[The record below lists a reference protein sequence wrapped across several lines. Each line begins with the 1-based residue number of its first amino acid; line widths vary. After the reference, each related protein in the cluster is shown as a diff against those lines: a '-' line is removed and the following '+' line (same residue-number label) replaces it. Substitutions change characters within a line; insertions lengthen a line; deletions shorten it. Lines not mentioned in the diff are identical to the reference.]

1 VKQEPEIYISTDIEA
16 DGPIPGAHSMLSLAS
31 AAYRP
36 DKTLVSTFTINLETL
51 ADAAPDAR
59 TMAWWQ
65 DFPEAWEK
73 CRQNTR
79 SPEDAMHEYLAW
91 LNSLSGRRVFVGF
104 PASWDF
110 MWVYWYLVRFTGER
124 PFRENALDVRS
135 YAMGMRKATFQE
147 TTRTYLPKR
156 WFDEGLP
163 HTHVALDDAIEQG
176 AMFCNMLAENRRNG
190 GG

>member
-1 VKQEPEIYISTDIEA
+1 VNSPEIFVSTDIEA
-16 DGPIPGAHSMLSLAS
+16 DGPIPGPHSMLSLAS
-31 AAYRP
+31 AAYTRE
-36 DKTLVSTFTINLETL
+36 KKLISTFSINLETL
-51 ADAAPDAR
+51 PGATPDAR
-59 TMAWWQ
+59 TMAWWK

-73 CRQNTR
+73 CRLNPR
-79 SPEDAMHEYLAW
+79 SPESAMADYLAW
-91 LNSLSGRRVFVGF
+91 LKTLTGRAVFLGF

-135 YAMGMRKATFQE
+135 YAMGMRKVAFQE

-176 AMFCNMLAENRRNG
+176 AMFCNMLAENQKTTN
-190 GG
+190 

>member
-1 VKQEPEIYISTDIEA
+1 MNTPEIFVSTDIEA
-16 DGPIPGAHSMLSLAS
+16 DGPIPGPHSMLSLAS
-31 AAYRP
+31 AAYTSE
-36 DKTLVSTFTINLETL
+36 KVVISTFSANLETL
-51 ADAAPDAR
+51 PDSSPDAR

-65 DFPEAWEK
+65 DFPEAWDK
-73 CRQNTR
+73 CRRQTQ
-79 SPEDAMHEYLAW
+79 SPEVGMAAYVAW
-91 LNSLSGRRVFVGF
+91 LKTLPGRPVFLGF

-135 YAMGMRKATFQE
+135 YAMGMRKVSFQE

-176 AMFCNMLAENRRNG
+176 AMFCNMLAENRKAAG
-190 GG
+190 